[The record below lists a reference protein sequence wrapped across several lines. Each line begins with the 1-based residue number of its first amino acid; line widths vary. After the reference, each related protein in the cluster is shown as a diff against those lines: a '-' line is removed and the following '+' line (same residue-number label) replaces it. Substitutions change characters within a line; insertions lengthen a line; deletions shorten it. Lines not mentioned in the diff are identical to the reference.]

1 MTKILVHLSDQTPL
15 DSSSLQIFDRY
26 YAYKQ
31 SRHRHN
37 NYQADCEIKI
47 GKNMQIEPSAINVGF
62 YYMPAQPI
70 DATGF
75 DLIIVDAQQH
85 HLEICTPD
93 MYRAFAE
100 LDNCYFLTGSV
111 VDDTYPRADR
121 LLSFPNGNIF
131 THDLSTRP
139 FYPQYYDRF
148 DQDSS
153 AKRKHDMIF
162 INGQNRPHRQ
172 YMIDLLRSRAGSAV
186 TVRQNLYT
194 GTTQLDESFFET
206 HEDTKFRHYVNANF
220 STLDPVYQQ
229 TRSIDDYDYYVNVG
243 IDQKFGLI
251 SPAHFIIDEY
261 YNHHCVIFPES
272 TWLNGEICITEKLQ
286 KCAVAQTIPW
296 PIAGANADV
305 LYNRLGYQTAWNLLP
320 EQLQSYNY
328 ERDHVKRYQMCADAI
343 EWMTQHPETLTSA
356 RACELLE
363 HNYNLFFS
371 NTIEIMGPRKLD
383 HILRRY
389 AK

>member
-1 MTKILVHLSDQTPL
+1 MVMIRVHVAEQTPL
-15 DSSSLQIFDRY
+15 DSFSLQIFDRY
-26 YAYKQ
+26 YAYNQ
-31 SRHRHN
+31 SKNRHN
-37 NYQADCEIKI
+37 NYKADCEIKI
-47 GKNMQIEPSAINVGF
+47 GKNMPIDPAAINVGF
-62 YYMPAQPI
+62 YYMPAEPI

-75 DLIIVDAQQH
+75 DLIIVDGQQH

-93 MYRAFAE
+93 MYRAFVDQ
-100 LDNCYFLTGSV
+100 DNCYFLTGAV

-131 THDLSTRP
+131 LHDFSTRS

-153 AKRKHDMIF
+153 GKRKHDMIF

-172 YMIDLLRSRAGSAV
+172 YMIDLLRSRAGSTV
-186 TVRQNLYT
+186 TVRQNTYI

-206 HEDTKFRHYVNANF
+206 NEDTKFRNYVNTYF
-220 STLDPVYQQ
+220 STLDPAHQE
-229 TRSIDDYDYYVNVG
+229 THSIDHYYVNIG
-243 IDQKFGLI
+243 IDQKFGQI

-261 YNHHCVIFPES
+261 YDYRCVIFPES
-272 TWLNGEICITEKLQ
+272 TWLNNEICITEKLQ
-286 KCAVAQTIPW
+286 KCAVARSIPW
-296 PIAGANADV
+296 PVAGANADV
-305 LYNRLGYQTAWNLLP
+305 LYNKLGYQTAWNLLP

-328 ERDHVKRYQMCADAI
+328 EQDHVKRYQMCADAI
-343 EWMTQHPETLTSA
+343 KWMTEHPETLTSDRA
-356 RACELLE
+356 RELVE

-371 NTIEIMGPRKLD
+371 NTIEIIGPRKLD
-383 HILRRY
+383 HILKRY